1 MPWEQAA
8 SACNR
13 NVEEMTKT
21 DLLTTSLQNKYPQW
35 MLTQS
40 QEGVLGDKKKSTV
53 QRSVLEDEL
62 PFLEFCGSVLYSYEA
77 SDCSLLSEDIRQSL
91 SDGAAVGFDI
101 EWPPSSTKGKMAKI
115 AVIQIC
121 VTEEK
126 CYLFHI
132 SSMSGFP
139 KGLKRLLEDETIKKV
154 GVGIEGDQWKLMSD
168 FEIKLKS
175 FVELTDV
182 ANEKLKCKE
191 TWSLNGLVKHL
202 FGKQLLKDKSVRCSN
217 WEEFPLNEEQKLYAA
232 TDAYAGFIIY
242 QKLKNLS
249 NSDGKFFCVRR
260 DNMLSEGVKERL
272 TSLAEEIT
280 DLASCIPESSG
291 QLENLQRAA
300 EIVADISENVNALRS
315 TLFGSGSPSVPET
328 IRGAAP
334 KNLEAESANVE
345 AQKIEMPESA
355 KQFEGDFSISP
366 GATLA
371 GFWEGDG
378 NEEEAERGNT
388 VVEDGAAAASS
399 KDEADR
405 DDFMSLDI
413 TEQELQILERQAAEE
428 LVNETAPEEACSTD
442 NEQNI
447 SCVIESDEELEMEM
461 LKSLEDVDDS
471 KGVLTERESDKARK
485 TPDTEL
491 DAAPDDEEDE
501 GIEEEEE
508 ECLDPL
514 LPVPSESHITCLKT
528 YFGHSSFKPV
538 QWKVINSLLEDRRDN
553 LVVMATG
560 YGKSLCYQFPP
571 VYTGYIGIVI
581 CPLISLMEDQV
592 LQLTMSGVPACL
604 LGSAQSKN
612 INEDIKAGQYRV
624 VYMTP
629 EFCSMN
635 LKLLQSLDQT
645 IGITVIAV
653 DEAHCISECGHDFR
667 SSFRSL
673 GSLKKALPSVPIVA
687 LTATAS
693 PSIREDIVSC
703 LNLKNPQVTCTS
715 FDRPNLY
722 LEVGQ
727 QSGNILRDLKQFLT
741 RKGSSSAY
749 EFEGPTIIYC
759 RSRKATEQVM
769 SELIKLHVACGAY
782 HAGMEIKQRR
792 EIHHQFMRDEI
803 QCVVATVA
811 FRMAINK
818 PDIRM
823 VIHYGAPKEM
833 ESYYQEIGRAG
844 RDGLPAS
851 CHVLW
856 TEADLNFN
864 RRLLNEI
871 RNEKFRLYKLKMLA
885 KIEKYLVSNSCRRKI
900 ILSHFEDKR
909 LRKVSFGIMGTE
921 ECCDNC
927 RSRASCFAMSSDSEG
942 GLQDFG
948 KQAYQLLSAV
958 GALEEKFGTRVPILF
973 LRGSSSQRLPE
984 RYRRHPLFG
993 SGKDWPENWW
1003 KLLCQQLMM
1012 EGFLREVYRHSK
1024 FAATCV
1030 LTQKGR
1036 NWLLK
1041 AGSAS
1046 SPSLLLQSSE
1056 DLNLQRRPRGS
1067 RRLPVLSTQSSPDAK
1082 GATQS
1087 PVRQMSLYDMFS
1099 HERKCTT
1106 PSRSNNILNRTRP
1119 TNVENLKRI
1128 DGVSEAKSTVLV
1140 PLLAEIKEFCQA
1152 NSSQTDTFPTSG
1164 SKDEKEAS
1172 PWKCTRALSCSERI
1186 TYVLFQEKNLS
1197 VRIISESRSL
1207 PVSEVGAHLFQAMKA
1222 GYPVNLE
1229 RAGLTPDVQQIISD
1243 VIRNPPID
1251 SDTTKIQA
1259 IRKLVPANIEL
1270 YLIRMTIALLEKED
1284 RNKSQH
1290 GSGIKRMLV
1299 WSEGQQE
1306 KTGADEASGE
1316 DALWSKTTGNLIN
1329 PTFKEGAEKTHL
1341 QGVPSASAVQSVDS
1355 SQPGSRG
1362 AADRLKPITL
1372 ASWNEPALNPDEE
1385 ELFADSQLKVRSP
1398 VALRQE
1404 QSPDLMIR
1412 VLILNK
1418 PKPQLLSGFLI
1429 VPKTLAWIASR
1440 LLVLISLI
1448 QRQHAALIVLAVPGY
1463 TSLAASA
1470 CYGNFLPQYIFPL
1483 CCNTGTKHDQC
1494 NGLCTL
1500 PASPRLGLGVLV
1512 LCAHLSMYAL
1522 EQPLSWLEMGPP
1534 DVFPQGRLAS
1544 GLVHLEKNVSTAIGL
1559 PLCKNLWLKD
1569 DQKSIHLLAISSY
1582 RNSWLYAATASL
1594 PPTVQEMHP
1603 AVMESASSH
1612 PPFKRKVPEWFG
1624 TSAVPVQTQ
1633 KKKSKAET
1641 TKGIFS

>member
-1 MPWEQAA
+1 MHK
-8 SACNR
+8 
-13 NVEEMTKT
+13 M

-35 MLTQS
+35 MLTQN
-40 QEGVLGDKKKSTV
+40 QEGVLGDKKKSPV
-53 QRSVLEDEL
+53 QRSVLEDGL
-62 PFLEFCGSVLYSYEA
+62 PFLEFCGSVIYSYEA
-77 SDCSLLSEDIRQSL
+77 SDCSLISEDIRQSL

-101 EWPPSSTKGKMAKI
+101 EWPPSYTKGKMAKI

-175 FVELTDV
+175 FVELADV

-191 TWSLNGLVKHL
+191 IWSLNGLVKHL

-242 QKLKNLS
+242 QKLKNMN
-249 NSDGKFFCVRR
+249 NSDRKLFCVR
-260 DNMLSEGVKERL
+260 DDVLSEGVKERL

-280 DLASCIPESSG
+280 DMASRIPDSSG
-291 QLENLQRAA
+291 QHENLQRAA
-300 EIVADISENVNALRS
+300 EILADISENVNALRRM
-315 TLFGSGSPSVPET
+315 LFGSGSPSALE
-328 IRGAAP
+328 RSCGATP
-334 KNLEAESANVE
+334 TYLEAESANVE
-345 AQKIEMPESA
+345 AQKVEMPEFA
-355 KQFEGDFSISP
+355 KQLEGDFNICSD
-366 GATLA
+366 ATLA
-371 GFWEGDG
+371 GLWEGDG

-388 VVEDGAAAASS
+388 VEDGAAATSS
-399 KDEADR
+399 KDKADR

-413 TEQELQILERQAAEE
+413 TEQELQILEHQAAKE
-428 LVNETAPEEACSTD
+428 LVDEAVPEEACSTD

-461 LKSLEDVDDS
+461 LKSLEDVDDCN
-471 KGVLTERESDKARK
+471 GVLTERESNKARK

-491 DAAPDDEEDE
+491 NLAPDGDEDE

-508 ECLDPL
+508 ERLDPL

-538 QWKVINSLLEDRRDN
+538 QWKVINSVLEDKRDN

-571 VYTGYIGIVI
+571 VYTGYTGVVI
-581 CPLISLMEDQV
+581 SPLISLMEDQV
-592 LQLTMSGVPACL
+592 LQLTMSEIPACL

-612 INEDIKAGQYRV
+612 IKECIKAGQYRV
-624 VYMTP
+624 IYMTP
-629 EFCSMN
+629 EFCLGN
-635 LKLLQSLDQT
+635 LELLQDLDQAV
-645 IGITVIAV
+645 GITLIAV
-653 DEAHCISECGHDFR
+653 DEAHCISEWGHDFR
-667 SSFRSL
+667 NSFRSL

-741 RKGSSSAY
+741 RKGSTSAY

-759 RSRKATEQVM
+759 PSRKATEQVV
-769 SELIKLHVACGAY
+769 SELIKLNVACGAY
-782 HAGMEIKQRR
+782 HAGMGIKQRR
-792 EIHHQFMRDEI
+792 ETHHQFMRDEI

-811 FRMAINK
+811 FGMGINK
-818 PDIRM
+818 ADIRM

-856 TEADLNFN
+856 TAADLVFN
-864 RRLLNEI
+864 RHLLSEI
-871 RNEKFRLYKLKMLA
+871 RNEKFLLYKLKMLA
-885 KIEKYLVSNSCRRKI
+885 KIETYLVSNSCRRKI
-900 ILSHFEDKR
+900 ILSHFEDKQ
-909 LRKVSFGIMGTE
+909 LRKVSSGIMGTE
-921 ECCDNC
+921 QCCDNC
-927 RSRASCFAMSSDSEG
+927 RSRASCFAVPSDSEG

-958 GALEEKFGTRVPILF
+958 SALEEKFGTRVPILF
-973 LRGSSSQRLPE
+973 LRGSSSQRLPD

-1003 KLLCQQLMM
+1003 KSLCLQLIM
-1012 EGFLREVYRHSK
+1012 EGFLKEVSGHSK
-1024 FAATCV
+1024 FATTCV

-1046 SPSLLLQSSE
+1046 NPSLLLQSSE
-1056 DLNLQRRPRGS
+1056 DLNLQRPLRSSRP
-1067 RRLPVLSTQSSPDAK
+1067 LPALSTQRSPDTK
-1082 GATQS
+1082 GTMQS
-1087 PVRQMSLYDMFS
+1087 PVKQMSLYDMFS
-1099 HERKCTT
+1099 YERKGKT
-1106 PSRSNNILNRTRP
+1106 PPRSNNMLNSVAERSPVKSSPLKPPEPVVSSREKELETALYGKLLTARQKVANEKLIPPAVLATNKILVEMARIRP
-1119 TNVENLKRI
+1119 TNVENVKRI
-1128 DGVSEAKSTVLV
+1128 DGVSEAKSTMLV
-1140 PLLAEIKEFCQA
+1140 PLLAEIKDFCQV
-1152 NSSQTDTFPTSG
+1152 NGLQTDTFPTSG
-1164 SKDEKEAS
+1164 SKDQKEAS
-1172 PWKCTRALSCSERI
+1172 PWKRTGALSASEHV

-1197 VRIISESRSL
+1197 VRAISDSRSL
-1207 PVSEVGAHLFQAMKA
+1207 PLSEVGAHLFQAMKA

-1229 RAGLTPDVQQIISD
+1229 RAGLTPEVQQIISD
-1243 VIRNPPID
+1243 VIRNTPID
-1251 SDTTKIQA
+1251 SDTTKIQE

-1284 RNKSQH
+1284 RNKSQN
-1290 GSGIKRMLV
+1290 GSGVKRMLV

-1306 KTGADEASGE
+1306 KTGAAQASTE
-1316 DALWSKTTGNLIN
+1316 DALCSKTKGNLIN
-1329 PTFKEGAEKTHL
+1329 PTLKEGAEKTHL
-1341 QGVPSASAVQSVDS
+1341 QVVAS
-1355 SQPGSRG
+1355 
-1362 AADRLKPITL
+1362 
-1372 ASWNEPALNPDEE
+1372 N
-1385 ELFADSQLKVRSP
+1385 
-1398 VALRQE
+1398 
-1404 QSPDLMIR
+1404 
-1412 VLILNK
+1412 
-1418 PKPQLLSGFLI
+1418 
-1429 VPKTLAWIASR
+1429 
-1440 LLVLISLI
+1440 
-1448 QRQHAALIVLAVPGY
+1448 
-1463 TSLAASA
+1463 
-1470 CYGNFLPQYIFPL
+1470 
-1483 CCNTGTKHDQC
+1483 
-1494 NGLCTL
+1494 
-1500 PASPRLGLGVLV
+1500 
-1512 LCAHLSMYAL
+1512 
-1522 EQPLSWLEMGPP
+1522 
-1534 DVFPQGRLAS
+1534 
-1544 GLVHLEKNVSTAIGL
+1544 
-1559 PLCKNLWLKD
+1559 
-1569 DQKSIHLLAISSY
+1569 
-1582 RNSWLYAATASL
+1582 
-1594 PPTVQEMHP
+1594 
-1603 AVMESASSH
+1603 SH
-1612 PPFKRKVPEWFG
+1612 PPCKRKVPEWFG
-1624 TSAVPVQTQ
+1624 TSVESVLPATQ
-1633 KKKSKAET
+1633 VKKSKAET
-1641 TKGIFS
+1641 RKGIFS